1 MARPTPSLRS
11 ITTRREAA
19 RVFAAQPSARVIAGA
34 IAIAIGARRRDHGV
48 GVGDALAV
56 AAIAGTQ
63 GVHEWVIHRGL
74 LHATPRTVGG
84 IAIDPGAGHRAHH
97 ADPDVL
103 EDALLRAPDAARFA
117 VMIAVWVAAIG
128 FPVRRHLRPRYVGTA
143 IAAAELGLLHYEWT
157 HFIDHTSVPLR
168 GRRAPRL
175 RTHHRRHHHVDDTRW
190 LGITTTSADRVHEL
204 LRSRRT

>member
-11 ITTRREAA
+11 ITGRGEAV

-34 IAIAIGARRRDHGV
+34 LAVAIGARRRDRRV
-48 GVGDALAV
+48 GIGDAVAV

-63 GVHEWVIHRGL
+63 GLHEWVIHRGL
-74 LHATPRTVGG
+74 LHATPRTVRG
-84 IAIDPGAGHRAHH
+84 IVIDPGVGHRAHH

-117 VMIAVWVAAIG
+117 AMIAVWVATIC
-128 FPVRRHLRPRYVGTA
+128 FPLRRYVRPRHVATA

-157 HFIDHTSVPLR
+157 HFVDHTSVPLR
-168 GRRAPRL
+168 GPRAARL

-190 LGITTTSADRVHEL
+190 LGITSTSADRVHEL
-204 LRSRRT
+204 LRPRRT